1 MIVLASQSPRRKEIL
16 SSLGYKFIIC
26 PSKGK
31 ETFDL
36 SIPVDEALKKVTI
49 QKSKDIQ
56 QKYNNDCIVSA
67 DTIVIFQGHILGKPS
82 SHQEAYETLKQLSNS
97 IHEVKTGMCVCL
109 KDQMYFEISTTKVK
123 FKELSDTQ
131 ILEYVQSNRCMDK
144 AGSYGIQEVDFVQ
157 WIDGSYSN
165 VVGLDKEVIQKL
177 LSKVASS
184 FL

>member
-1 MIVLASQSPRRKEIL
+1 MIILASQSPRRKEIL
-16 SSLGYKFIIC
+16 SSLGYDFVVC
-26 PSKGK
+26 PSKQE
-31 ETFDL
+31 ETFDV
-36 SIPVDEALKKVTI
+36 SISIDEALKKVTI
-49 QKSKDIQ
+49 QKAKDIQ

-67 DTIVIFQGHILGKPS
+67 DTIVVFQGHILGKPS

-97 IHEVKTGMCVCL
+97 IHEVKTGMCVL
-109 KDQMYFEISTTKVK
+109 FKDQIHFEISTTKVK

-131 ILEYVQSNRCMDK
+131 ILEYIQSNRCMDK

-157 WIDGSYSN
+157 WIEGSYSN
-165 VVGLDKEVIQKL
+165 VVGLDQDIIQKL